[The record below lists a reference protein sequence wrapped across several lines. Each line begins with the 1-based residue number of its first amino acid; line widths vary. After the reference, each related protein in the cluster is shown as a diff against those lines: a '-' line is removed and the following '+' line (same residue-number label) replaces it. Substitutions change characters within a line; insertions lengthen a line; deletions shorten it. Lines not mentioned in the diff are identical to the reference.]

1 MNYVWI
7 FGAVAAIYG
16 AIAGLPFLDNTPFTA
31 VAFGLLG
38 VVFALAA
45 YREMSSKK

>member
-16 AIAGLPFLDNTPFTA
+16 AIAGSFLDNTRFTA
-31 VAFGLLG
+31 VAFGLLA